1 MLVSDHSGLKTLGLN
16 VDIRCRGQFT
26 SRFCNHRKHSCPDQ
40 RSLCKAHGDPRKTY
54 RVLTSSSS
62 PLEAELERTWE
73 GNLANAGWCRSP
85 GGILDRTWQ
94 LRGIPDIPCKNW
106 QVWKLPL
113 LDDLTNHDTRW
124 VPAHSASF
132 SDKNGLRPVLEMKG
146 DANRTALLGLHGGPW
161 SRSVWTQPWFQDIIS
176 AMGRCH
182 IMSARRKSTER
193 RPEQK
198 MAWKDGCGTR
208 HL

>member
-1 MLVSDHSGLKTLGLN
+1 MFFLLGGLSFQQWQVLCENVGLRHFSWGCGGAVMLWVVLVLKTLGVN
-16 VDIRCRGQFT
+16 VDRGQFT
-26 SRFCNHRKHSCPDQ
+26 SRFCHHRKHSCPDQ

-73 GNLANAGWCRSP
+73 GNLANAGWCCCP
-85 GGILDRTWQ
+85 GVILDRTWQ

-132 SDKNGLRPVLEMKG
+132 SDNNGLHPVLEMKG
-146 DANRTALLGLHGGPW
+146 DANGTALLGVHGGPW
-161 SRSVWTQPWFQDIIS
+161 LPQVWTQPWF
-176 AMGRCH
+176 
-182 IMSARRKSTER
+182 
-193 RPEQK
+193 
-198 MAWKDGCGTR
+198 
-208 HL
+208 